1 VRCVELTQ
9 NCEWITRSIFVKKI
23 HEILAKSAM
32 FAEQVPHNL
41 ANFVGFSLRFVHTEK
56 SREKFM
62 IVADVDDN
70 SSYDEYCIGHC
81 C

>member
-1 VRCVELTQ
+1 
-9 NCEWITRSIFVKKI
+9 
-23 HEILAKSAM
+23 M